1 VSRLSAL
8 AAHPRRTV
16 GALAVV
22 LAAVGI
28 TVGSGAN
35 FTARA
40 ANPANTF
47 TAGTLSIDN
56 SKGNG
61 SSATAVLS
69 APNLKPGDSAPGVV
83 DIQNS
88 GSLAG
93 AFTLSTGTASDSTGV
108 SLLGQLDVRIED
120 CGVWTTVNSTPTAP
134 ACGSGKVLTASNAK
148 LNGVGQIDLGSFAA
162 SEKHRYKF
170 DVTLPA
176 STDNTFQSKSASIA
190 FNWDAQTT

>member
-22 LAAVGI
+22 LAAVGV

-35 FTARA
+35 FTANA

-61 SSATAVLS
+61 SAASAILS
-69 APNLKPGDSAPGVV
+69 ASGMKPGDTATGTV

-88 GSLAG
+88 GSVAG
-93 AFTLSTGTASDSTGV
+93 AFTLKTSNAADSTP
-108 SLLGQLDVRIED
+108 SILGQLDVKIVD
-120 CGVWTTVNSTPTAP
+120 CGVFTNNNTTAPNCTTGATTVSA
-134 ACGSGKVLTASNAK
+134 ANAK
-148 LNGVGQIDLGSFAA
+148 VNSVGTISLGSFAA
-162 SEKHRYKF
+162 NEKHRYKF
-170 DVTLPA
+170 DVTLPS
-176 STDNTFQSKSASIA
+176 STDNTFQGKSGSIA
-190 FNWDAQTT
+190 FDWTATTA

>member
-35 FTARA
+35 FTAKA

-56 SKGNG
+56 SRGNG
-61 SSATAVLS
+61 SSATAILS
-69 APNLKPGDSAPGVV
+69 APNLKPGDTAGGAV
-83 DIQNS
+83 DIQNA
-88 GSLAG
+88 GSVAG
-93 AFTLSTGTASDSTGV
+93 AFTLSSSSPSDSTGV
-108 SLLGQLDVRIED
+108 SLLGQLEVRIED
-120 CGVWTTVNSTPTAP
+120 CGAYVNGTAP
-134 ACGSGKVLTASNAK
+134 TCGSATSKVLTTTGTK
-148 LNGVGQIDLGSFAA
+148 LNAVGSIDLGSFGG

-170 DVTLPA
+170 DVTLPS
-176 STDNTFQSKSASIA
+176 STSDSYQGKTASIA
-190 FNWDAQTT
+190 FDWDAQTV

>member
-22 LAAVGI
+22 LAAVGV

-35 FTARA
+35 FTANA

-61 SSATAVLS
+61 SAASAILS
-69 APNLKPGDSAPGVV
+69 ASGMKPGDTAAGTV
-83 DIQNS
+83 DIQNT
-88 GSLAG
+88 GSVAG
-93 AFTLSTGTASDSTGV
+93 AFTLKTSNAADSTP
-108 SLLGQLDVRIED
+108 SILGQLDVKIVD
-120 CGVWTTVNSTPTAP
+120 CGAFTNNNTTAPNCTTGATTVSA
-134 ACGSGKVLTASNAK
+134 ANAK
-148 LNGVGQIDLGSFAA
+148 VNSVGTISLGSFAA
-162 SEKHRYKF
+162 NEKHRYKF
-170 DVTLPA
+170 DVTLPS
-176 STDNTFQSKSASIA
+176 STDNTFQGKSGSIA
-190 FNWDAQTT
+190 FDWTATTA